1 MYAHHQKAIENLKMY
16 FEGKPDI
23 LGVVLGGSVA
33 KGLERPDS
41 DIDAMVIVTP
51 QRYAQLISQ
60 RRTVETIS
68 GYCDYEG
75 GYFDIKYM
83 TKEYLEAAA
92 DHGSEPTR
100 NSFLHSW
107 CVLANDPEIPGLVS
121 KIPIF
126 QKQEK
131 EEKQA
136 AFYAI
141 LALSKDYYWRYI
153 DTDPLLKA
161 RTISDIAFFALR
173 MLMQDREVLFPCA
186 KSMFT
191 YIRRME
197 NTPENVLENCTAFLE
212 NPTDETMH
220 AFVSQVLSSI
230 SYQPPEDYGLILSR
244 FALDNEQWW
253 YKQRPL
259 IAEW

>member
-1 MYAHHQKAIENLKMY
+1 MYEHHRQAIENLADY
-16 FEGKPDI
+16 FSGQPAV

-41 DIDAMVIVTP
+41 DIDAMVVVTDE
-51 QRYAQLISQ
+51 RYEELKAQ
-60 RRTVETIS
+60 RRTVETIF
-68 GYCDYEG
+68 GYCGYEG
-75 GYFDIKYM
+75 RCFDVKYM
-83 TKEYLEAAA
+83 TKEYLAAAA

-100 NSFLHSW
+100 NSFLCSR
-107 CVLANDPEIPGLVS
+107 CVLVNDPDIPDLVAR
-121 KIPIF
+121 IPVF

-136 AFYAI
+136 AFFAI
-141 LALSKDYYWRYI
+141 LSLSKDYYWQYR
-153 DTDPLLKA
+153 DDDPLIKA
-161 RTISDIAFFALR
+161 RTVSDIAFFTLR

-186 KSMFT
+186 KSMYT

-197 NTPENVLENCTAFLE
+197 NVPEHVLDNCTAFLE
-212 NPTDETMH
+212 NPTDETMKT
-220 AFVSQVLSSI
+220 FVGQVMDSI
-230 SYQPPEDYGLILSR
+230 AYQPPEDYSLILSR

-253 YKQRPL
+253 YKHRPF